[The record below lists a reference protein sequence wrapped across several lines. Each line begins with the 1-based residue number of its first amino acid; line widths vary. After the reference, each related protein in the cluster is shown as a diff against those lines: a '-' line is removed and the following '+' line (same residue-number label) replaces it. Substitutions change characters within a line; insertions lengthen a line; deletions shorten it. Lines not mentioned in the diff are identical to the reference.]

1 MHLLCIRK
9 IHGSSAHIAGAQETG
24 TAPSRCRRF
33 GEARQGVVLVRC
45 ATLQRSRLPVFRKT
59 DAILDPKAFEEFSN
73 RLSALIAASPAA
85 DIEKNARALLSGFF
99 AKMDLVTREEF
110 DIQAQVLLR
119 TREKLKAL
127 EDRVTRLENP
137 PSGD

>member
-1 MHLLCIRK
+1 M
-9 IHGSSAHIAGAQETG
+9 
-24 TAPSRCRRF
+24 
-33 GEARQGVVLVRC
+33 
-45 ATLQRSRLPVFRKT
+45 
-59 DAILDPKAFEEFSN
+59 LDPKVFEEISG

-85 DIEKNARALLSGFF
+85 DIEKNVRALLATFF
-99 AKMDLVTREEF
+99 TKLDLVSREEF